1 MKACPK
7 CGQRVEEGMK
17 FCPACGAQVTGEV
30 SNASWISGIQEEIK
44 ECRRSETSL
53 GIICGMGI
61 VIAALPFIMSVFL
74 TGSLTGSF
82 FAPGLQEVNVISLV
96 VGIIIAGFGGVMG
109 QHYDNKKKKLIQKL
123 KGRDT

>member
-7 CGQRVEEGMK
+7 CGQQVEEGAK
-17 FCPACGAQVTGEV
+17 FCSACGVQLMGEV
-30 SNASWISGIQEEIK
+30 ANASWISGIQEEIK
-44 ECRRSETSL
+44 DCRSNETAF

-61 VIAALPFIMSVFL
+61 VIAALPFIFSMFF

-82 FAPGLQEVNVISLV
+82 FAPGIQELNVICLV
-96 VGIIIAGFGGVMG
+96 GGIIIAGFGGVMG